1 MPQAQSNQAQASQP
15 QANQTQLKRPR
26 ISASD
31 RLGFTLFL
39 AITLHAI
46 VVLGIGFTQSDR
58 SNVEPLPSLDIIIA
72 NSKSL
77 ETVEN
82 PDYLAQVDQAG
93 GGNTDEKAR
102 PSAPVSAPTPIDQ
115 KGLSDQ
121 ERVELR
127 KQQLT
132 LSKLYFLT
140 QLEAE
145 QSIQKNHQSRA
156 QDSDQKTAS
165 ETEQRASK
173 IASLQAEIREMTIN
187 YAKRPRT
194 LTLTASTRKAVEAS
208 YLASWVKKVEQTG
221 NLNYPSEARLQ
232 KLDGRLR
239 MSVRI
244 NAEGEMLAM
253 EITSSS
259 GKPILDEAARQILR
273 MAQPFPAFSEE
284 LRERAD
290 QIVII
295 RTWDFKSNRF
305 RTKSGVS

>member
-1 MPQAQSNQAQASQP
+1 MAQAQSIRPAAV
-15 QANQTQLKRPR
+15 RPR

-39 AITLHAI
+39 ALTLHAI
-46 VVLGIGFTQSDR
+46 VVLGVGFTQSER
-58 SNVEPLPSLDIIIA
+58 NNQEPLPSLDIIIA
-72 NSKSL
+72 NSKSFDN
-77 ETVEN
+77 VEN

-93 GGNTDEKAR
+93 GGNADEKAR

-121 ERVELR
+121 DLIELR
-127 KQQLT
+127 KQQIT

-140 QLEAE
+140 QQEAD
-145 QSIQKNHQSRA
+145 SAIQKTRQSHA
-156 QDSDQKTAS
+156 QDSDSNPAS
-165 ETEQRASK
+165 AVEQRASK
-173 IASLQAEIREMTIN
+173 IARLQAEIREMSVN
-187 YAKRPRT
+187 YAKRPRI

-208 YLASWVKKVEQTG
+208 YLASWVQKIEQTG
-221 NLNYPSEARLQ
+221 NLNYPDEARLK
-232 KLDGRLR
+232 KLEGRLR

-244 NAEGEMLAM
+244 NADGEMLDM
-253 EITSSS
+253 QITSSS
-259 GKPILDEAARQILR
+259 GTSILDEAARQILR
-273 MAQPFPAFSEE
+273 MSQPFPAFSDE

-305 RTKSGVS
+305 RSKSGVS

>member
-1 MPQAQSNQAQASQP
+1 MAQAQSIRPAFV
-15 QANQTQLKRPR
+15 RPR

-39 AITLHAI
+39 ALTLHAI
-46 VVLGIGFTQSDR
+46 VVLGVGFTQSQR
-58 SNVEPLPSLDIIIA
+58 SNAEPLPSLDIIIA
-72 NSKSL
+72 NSKSFD
-77 ETVEN
+77 TVEN

-93 GGNTDEKAR
+93 GGNADEKAR

-121 ERVELR
+121 DRIELR
-127 KQQLT
+127 KQQIT

-140 QLEAE
+140 QQEAD
-145 QSIQKNHQSRA
+145 SAIQKTRQSHA
-156 QDSDQKTAS
+156 QDSDSNPAS
-165 ETEQRASK
+165 AVEQRASK
-173 IASLQAEIREMTIN
+173 IARLQAEIREMSVN

-208 YLASWVKKVEQTG
+208 YLASWVQKIEQTG
-221 NLNYPSEARLQ
+221 NLNYPDEARLK
-232 KLDGRLR
+232 KLEGRLR

-244 NAEGEMLAM
+244 NADGEMLDM
-253 EITSSS
+253 QITSSS
-259 GKPILDEAARQILR
+259 GAPILDEAARQILR
-273 MAQPFPAFSEE
+273 MSQPFPAFSDE

>member
-1 MPQAQSNQAQASQP
+1 MAQAQP
-15 QANQTQLKRPR
+15 TRPR

-39 AITLHAI
+39 ALTLHAI
-46 VVLGIGFTQSDR
+46 VVLGVGFTQSKP
-58 SNVEPLPSLDIIIA
+58 SNEEPLPSLDIIIA
-72 NSKSL
+72 NSKSI
-77 ETVEN
+77 EAVEN

-93 GGNTDEKAR
+93 GGNADEKAR

-121 ERVELR
+121 DRVELR

-140 QLEAE
+140 QDTADE
-145 QSIQKNHQSRA
+145 SIQKNKQSRA
-156 QDSDQKTAS
+156 QDADQQPAS
-165 ETEQRASK
+165 EVEQRASK
-173 IASLQAEIREMTIN
+173 IARLQAEIREMAVN
-187 YAKRPRT
+187 FAKRPRT

-208 YLASWVKKVEQTG
+208 YLASWVQKIEQTG
-221 NLNYPSEARLQ
+221 NLNYPSEARIK
-232 KLDGRLR
+232 KLSGRLR

-244 NAEGEMLAM
+244 NADGEVLDV

-259 GKPILDEAARQILR
+259 GTPVLDEAARQILR
-273 MAQPFPAFSEE
+273 MAQPFAPFSDE

-305 RTKSGVS
+305 KTQSGVS

>member
-1 MPQAQSNQAQASQP
+1 MAQAQSIRPAAV
-15 QANQTQLKRPR
+15 RPR

-39 AITLHAI
+39 ALTLHAI
-46 VVLGIGFTQSDR
+46 VVLGVGFTQSER
-58 SNVEPLPSLDIIIA
+58 SNAEPLPSLDIIIA
-72 NSKSL
+72 NSKSFD
-77 ETVEN
+77 TVEN
-82 PDYLAQVDQAG
+82 ADYLAQVDQAG
-93 GGNTDEKAR
+93 GGNADEKAR

-121 ERVELR
+121 DRIELR
-127 KQQLT
+127 KQQIT

-140 QLEAE
+140 QQEAD
-145 QSIQKNHQSRA
+145 SAIQKTRQSHA
-156 QDSDQKTAS
+156 QDSDSNPAS
-165 ETEQRASK
+165 AVEQRASK
-173 IASLQAEIREMTIN
+173 IARLQAEIREMSVN
-187 YAKRPRT
+187 YAKRPRI

-208 YLASWVKKVEQTG
+208 YLASWVQKIEQTG
-221 NLNYPSEARLQ
+221 NLNYPDEARLK
-232 KLDGRLR
+232 KLEGRLR

-244 NAEGEMLAM
+244 NADGEMLDM
-253 EITSSS
+253 QITSSS
-259 GKPILDEAARQILR
+259 GAPILDEAARQILR
-273 MAQPFPAFSEE
+273 MSQPFPAFSDE